1 MPRIL
6 GTGDDMRLHII
17 TSLLLIAPC
26 AGALAAQDTTQAQK
40 RMQNQDT
47 LQQANKGRWGGAIND
62 DVVLRQMHRTNLE
75 EIQVGQLAQRN
86 GSSAKVK
93 DFGARLVRD
102 HQAAD
107 KKVLS
112 VAKQVGIALP
122 ATQDKG
128 RAREQWGRDSTDRQG
143 SMMRRDTTG
152 QADTTSRQGY
162 PQSYQ
167 QRGDSTD
174 RGMQDGERTVEKL
187 RSLHGAA
194 FDTAFANAMVKGHE
208 RAINLLEMAQGQVQ
222 HEEVRSLITSTL
234 PTLREHLQI
243 AQSLA
248 GATTTSSSQYR
259 LGVRAGRGPVP
270 PGASP
275 FSRGDSHGQ
284 RHRSRLR
291 HGDRYEAD
299 GNPVQVRGPDL
310 LLLLDDLRE
319 RVREAPA
326 RGARAART
334 ALHDE
339 RHLHRTEIRL
349 SGERWSGVRA
359 PPGSA

>member
-1 MPRIL
+1 
-6 GTGDDMRLHII
+6 MRLHII

-112 VAKQVGIALP
+112 VAKQLGIALP

-128 RAREQWGRDSTDRQG
+128 RDAMDHQG
-143 SMMRRDTTG
+143 AMMRRDTTG

-162 PQSYQ
+162 PQGYQ

-174 RGMQDGERTVEKL
+174 RGMQDGERTGEKL

-222 HEEVRSLITSTL
+222 REEVRSLITSTL
-234 PTLREHLQI
+234 PTLREHLQV

-248 GATTTSSSQYR
+248 GAATTSSSQ
-259 LGVRAGRGPVP
+259 
-270 PGASP
+270 
-275 FSRGDSHGQ
+275 
-284 RHRSRLR
+284 
-291 HGDRYEAD
+291 
-299 GNPVQVRGPDL
+299 
-310 LLLLDDLRE
+310 
-319 RVREAPA
+319 
-326 RGARAART
+326 
-334 ALHDE
+334 
-339 RHLHRTEIRL
+339 
-349 SGERWSGVRA
+349 
-359 PPGSA
+359 